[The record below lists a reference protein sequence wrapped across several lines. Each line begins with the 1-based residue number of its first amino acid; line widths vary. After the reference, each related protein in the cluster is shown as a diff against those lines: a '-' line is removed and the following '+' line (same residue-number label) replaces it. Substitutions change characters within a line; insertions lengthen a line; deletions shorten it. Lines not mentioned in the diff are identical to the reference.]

1 MERFHSREQHLC
13 KFIGKLSFPEE
24 GGLFEEGGLYREFKV
39 IGNQA
44 WGITARFTKKT
55 LVPIAPVIDKKQ
67 TNKQTSKQIKQKEVT
82 FPYALSSPTSP

>member
-44 WGITARFTKKT
+44 
-55 LVPIAPVIDKKQ
+55 
-67 TNKQTSKQIKQKEVT
+67 
-82 FPYALSSPTSP
+82 